1 MAAFLYAWRFDGYLI
16 SGNINF
22 YGKFG
27 FVVASTKGIHY
38 FTEPRDAQV
47 PYFLLCELKQG
58 YLAGVTGTYKDPE
71 GYFVDD
77 ADAEAF
83 DACFSPKEKRR
94 LPGQLE

>member
-1 MAAFLYAWRFDGYLI
+1 MPGTQASAIVLLGMA
-16 SGNINF
+16 
-22 YGKFG
+22 
-27 FVVASTKGIHY
+27 
-38 FTEPRDAQV
+38 
-47 PYFLLCELKQG
+47 G